1 MKSLYCLIFKLKYI
15 PTCSVLI
22 FDVTD
27 SPWTWMVLVVK
38 AWKRI
43 TLELLQIFLDIS
55 TLALKALLVLK
66 TGGDTYDDNDDCKHV
81 DDDENNEDSE
91 DDTCRRAFLVSPRMA
106 ATLSTLVRSGMFDA
120 SMFFS
125 DVLLYLM
132 LPMCSSAA
140 STLWCITLKLSLWP
154 SWPSWPPWGCPRSPG
169 PTSRGPS

>member
-1 MKSLYCLIFKLKYI
+1 MIKSLYCLIFKLKYI
-15 PTCSVLI
+15 PACSVLI

-43 TLELLQIFLDIS
+43 TLDSNIFGYVPHLCD
-55 TLALKALLVLK
+55 K
-66 TGGDTYDDNDDCKHV
+66 YDADDCKHV

-91 DDTCRRAFLVSPRMA
+91 EDTCRRAFLVSPRIA

-140 STLWCITLKLSLWP
+140 STLWCKTLKLSLWP
-154 SWPSWPPWGCPRSPG
+154 LWPSRSPWGCPRSLG
-169 PTSRGPS
+169 LTSRGPS